1 MRVIAGKYK
10 GRILKGPKHE
20 GLRPTAD
27 RIKEALFN
35 IISPKIGEADFLDLF
50 AGTGA
55 IGIEALSRNAKM
67 VVFADANPTSIQL
80 LKNNIRF
87 LDPKDHFRII
97 QSPVERTLAI
107 LAKQS
112 FSFDLIFLDPPFQAG
127 LLPKTIELII
137 NYQLL
142 KERGILIIE
151 HPRQLTFEI
160 PSTLKIDLTRDYG
173 GISLTFL
180 KQLTKDPFNESAIE

>member
-10 GRILKGPKHE
+10 GRPLKGPKHE

-35 IISPKIGEADFLDLF
+35 IISPEIEESIFLDLF
-50 AGTGA
+50 AGSGS

-67 VVFADANPTSIQL
+67 VVFADANPASIQL
-80 LKNNIRF
+80 LKSNIHF
-87 LDPKDHFRII
+87 LDPNDNFRII
-97 QSPVERTLAI
+97 KLPVERTLAI
-107 LAKQS
+107 LAKES
-112 FSFDLIFLDPPFQAG
+112 LAFDLMFLDPPFQAG
-127 LLPKTIELII
+127 LLPKTIEMIL
-137 NYQLL
+137 NYHLL
-142 KERGILIIE
+142 KEHGILIIE

-160 PSTLKIDLTRDYG
+160 PSTLKIHLTRDYG

-180 KQLTKDPFNESAIE
+180 KRLTKD

>member
-10 GRILKGPKHE
+10 GRPLKGPKHE

-35 IISPKIGEADFLDLF
+35 IISPEIGEADFLDLF

-80 LKNNIRF
+80 LRNNIRF

-151 HPRQLTFEI
+151 HPRQLAFEI
-160 PSTLKIDLTRDYG
+160 PSTLKIHLTRDYG

-180 KQLTKDPFNESAIE
+180 KQLTKDSFNESAIE

>member
-10 GRILKGPKHE
+10 GRALKGPKHE

-35 IISPKIGEADFLDLF
+35 IISPEIGEADFLDLF
-50 AGTGA
+50 AGSGA
-55 IGIEALSRNAKM
+55 IGIEALSRNARM
-67 VVFADANPTSIQL
+67 VVFADASPASIQL
-80 LKNNIRF
+80 LKSNTHF

-97 QSPVERTLAI
+97 QLPVERTLAI
-107 LAKQS
+107 LAKES
-112 FSFDLIFLDPPFQAG
+112 ITFDLIFLDPPFQAG
-127 LLPKTIELII
+127 LLPKTIELIL

-142 KERGILIIE
+142 KEHGVLIIE
-151 HPRQLTFEI
+151 HPRQLIFDI
-160 PSTLKIDLTRDYG
+160 PSILKIQLTRDYG

-180 KQLTKDPFNESAIE
+180 RKLTKDFSARAIE